1 MTTSRVAAVMVGVA
15 IVAGLVD
22 WLVGAR
28 AWMPPVAVGAL
39 TVAITVTVVER
50 ALRNEERARDKP
62 ILDVITNRVDMQL
75 IGFIY
80 ALLSDYSVT
89 HRDTFKPIPETLE
102 ELCDLWLDGG
112 EDTPR
117 PERPAG
123 TFPSLLQDA
132 RELSNHLNGARAQ
145 YAFVIEKSPVFVDAI
160 ERFSEWVAQASAWV
174 EREKAGF
181 GTFSAGHQATMLTR
195 VVEAARNFARVFSGE
210 AGHEIRISD
219 EQRAAAQ
226 QWNQAGRA
234 IAAQR
239 ATTADPDGSNA

>member
-1 MTTSRVAAVMVGVA
+1 MTTSRVAAVLVGLAV
-15 IVAGLVD
+15 VAGLLD

-28 AWMPPVAVGAL
+28 AWMPNVVVGAL

-62 ILDVITNRVDMQL
+62 ILDVITTRVDMQL
-75 IGFIY
+75 MGFIY

-102 ELCDLWLDGG
+102 ELCDLWLDGS
-112 EDTPR
+112 EDAPR

-123 TFPSLLQDA
+123 TFPFLLQAA
-132 RELSNHLNGARAQ
+132 RELSNHLNAARAQ
-145 YAFVIEKSPVFVDAI
+145 YAFVIEKSPVLVDAI
-160 ERFSEWVAQASAWV
+160 ERFSEWVAQASVLV

-181 GTFSAGHQATMLTR
+181 GTFSAGQQATLLRR
-195 VVEAARNFARVFSGE
+195 VVEVARNFAHVFSSE

-219 EQRAAAQ
+219 EQRAAAE

-239 ATTADPDGSNA
+239 AMTADPDRSN